1 MPATF
6 PTEPTDPS
14 RYAASVRHLANVVR
28 ALARHLEASDAAAL
42 ADAGLTAPLDHPS
55 ARDAVTL
62 LDWHGPTA
70 IPTLGWAMELS
81 QSATVRLVDRLCD
94 AGLVRRRRERG
105 DRRVWLELTPEGER
119 AAAQVR
125 STRAD
130 PLQELA
136 RQAFPDLAAAQA
148 AVTVLDRLAAV
159 AVGPDLDAARFCR
172 GCDVESCLA
181 DGQPCPSA
189 RRCAANAAATT

>member
-70 IPTLGWAMELS
+70 IPPHG
-81 QSATVRLVDRLCD
+81 
-94 AGLVRRRRERG
+94 RG
-105 DRRVWLELTPEGER
+105 KE
-119 AAAQVR
+119 
-125 STRAD
+125 
-130 PLQELA
+130 
-136 RQAFPDLAAAQA
+136 
-148 AVTVLDRLAAV
+148 
-159 AVGPDLDAARFCR
+159 
-172 GCDVESCLA
+172 
-181 DGQPCPSA
+181 
-189 RRCAANAAATT
+189 